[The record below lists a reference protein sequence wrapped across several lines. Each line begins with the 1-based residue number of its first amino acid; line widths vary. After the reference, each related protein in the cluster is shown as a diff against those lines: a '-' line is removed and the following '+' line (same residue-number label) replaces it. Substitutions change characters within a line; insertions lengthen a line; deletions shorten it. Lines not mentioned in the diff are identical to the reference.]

1 MARATTP
8 NIVSHSGIQQEERL
22 HNLVRIDAGRLAGIT
37 VPNAPRCNLLAMG
50 DDARMT
56 YALADVTPVYKGK
69 RAVSKVEREFLFLRP
84 DAFVVFD
91 RVDTAGPDVSRV
103 WTLNVPAEPAVAGD
117 RLTLKSQGH
126 RMDVFPSH
134 PAASPTWCP
143 ATASTWPTPR
153 APAPFLHV
161 FGLDGS
167 VASVARSDAAGQ
179 TGVQITFADGRSA
192 TVRFSTEG
200 RGGTLDLR
208 AAGGA
213 SLFSG
218 PLPTTVASLPL
229 FAR

>member
-1 MARATTP
+1 
-8 NIVSHSGIQQEERL
+8 
-22 HNLVRIDAGRLAGIT
+22 
-37 VPNAPRCNLLAMG
+37 
-50 DDARMT
+50 
-56 YALADVTPVYKGK
+56 
-69 RAVSKVEREFLFLRP
+69 
-84 DAFVVFD
+84 
-91 RVDTAGPDVSRV
+91 V
-103 WTLNVPAEPAVAGD
+103 WTLNVPVEPAVAGD

-126 RMDVFPSH
+126 RMDVF
-134 PAASPTWCP
+134 
-143 ATASTWPTPR
+143 R
-153 APAPFLHV
+153 VAPGGLSYVVSGHRVDVADSAGTGSRFLHV

-179 TGVQITFADGRSA
+179 TGVQITFADGRAA

-218 PLPTTVASLPL
+218 PLPTAVASLPL